1 MLVKA
6 TINAI
11 NNISTMQEVAANN
24 IANINS
30 NGFKAGSAV
39 QGGDRANISPDARAA
54 ILNSA
59 GDLLST
65 TDPVRDMV
73 AMKMHETALAAN
85 VDAMTTQQ
93 DMSRVLLDLK
103 K

>member
-1 MLVKA
+1 MQVKA
-6 TINAI
+6 NINVI
-11 NNISTMQEVAANN
+11 NNIIKMQEVAANN

-30 NGFKAGSAV
+30 NGFKASSAV
-39 QGGDRANISPDARAA
+39 QVGDRVNISPDARAA
-54 ILNSA
+54 ISNSA
-59 GDLLST
+59 GEALST

-73 AMKMHETALAAN
+73 AMKMNETALAAN

-93 DMSRVLLDLK
+93 DMSRALLDLK